1 MPRKS
6 PQKPNTTPITI
17 ISQGAGMTAGLEI
30 WRYGTMFLLHDR
42 TADNRFATDV
52 TTWNSALGLNAT
64 DIQYI
69 KNATQ

>member
-6 PQKPNTTPITI
+6 PQKPNTTPILL

-30 WRYGTMFLLHDR
+30 WRYGTKFLLHDR
-42 TADNRFATDV
+42 TADKRFATDV
-52 TTWNSALGLNAT
+52 ATWNSALGLNVSEL
-64 DIQYI
+64 QYI